1 MFTKGGTMSFTGR
14 DQTFTDTTITNNGF
28 LPDVSVG
35 DFQESYRIANQYSL
49 SAVNESLELAMIEMN
64 GRLKSR
70 LAEWELAGYTSLID
84 VPGQSIAS
92 EYKTLYLASVM
103 HWAKSELIRRNISV
117 TTRKVSDVTGTVAE
131 PNEIW
136 YRRRADQYARQ
147 LTGSTGITCVL
158 L

>member
-1 MFTKGGTMSFTGR
+1 MSFTGR
-14 DQTFTDTTITNNGF
+14 EQTFTDTTMTNNGF

-35 DFQESYRIANQYSL
+35 DFQENYRVANEYGL
-49 SAVNESLELAMIEMN
+49 GAVTESLELAMIEMN
-64 GRLKSR
+64 GRLKNR
-70 LAEWELAGYTSLID
+70 LAEWELAGYASLSD
-84 VPGQSIAS
+84 VPDQAIPNQ
-92 EYKTLYLASVM
+92 YKTLYLAAVM